1 MPSYKW
7 YKAKSRAL
15 RTLRTGYGKRAVVI
29 QRAWRRRKNANL
41 RTQVKRLKR
50 KVYNNLQNC
59 WIDTIQNPVGSG
71 AGGYINPDFCS
82 LQQIAQGD
90 DHDQRQGNK
99 ITVKSI
105 SIKGQMRCANGDI
118 FNEFRVIVFSLV
130 DDPPPGASI
139 VVGDILQNGDL
150 YSHYKKNS
158 TYKYKIHWDKT
169 YQMSNP
175 LATVATQ
182 PTSTDLNGCPYR
194 DFIHI
199 EKKIKFKNGHQVWYR
214 SPTAGVAIKGG
225 IYMLTISDSLNQLPT
240 GHPTFGYQI
249 RMAYDP

>member
-1 MPSYKW
+1 MP
-7 YKAKSRAL
+7 ARAL
-15 RTLRTGYGKRAVVI
+15 NVYRRRYAAHFNARRI
-29 QRAWRRRKNANL
+29 QRAFRRRKKRSL
-41 RTQVKRLKR
+41 KTQLKKLKR

-59 WIDTIQNPVGSG
+59 WIDTIQTPVGSG

-90 DHDQRQGNK
+90 DHNERQGNK
-99 ITVKSI
+99 IVVKTI
-105 SIKGQMRCANGDI
+105 SIKGQLRNANGDI
-118 FNEFRVIVFSLV
+118 FNEFRIIIFSLT
-130 DDPPPGASI
+130 DDPSPGATLT
-139 VVGDILQNGDL
+139 VGDILQNGDL

-158 TYKYKIHWDKT
+158 AYKYKIHWDRT

-182 PTSTDLNGCPYR
+182 PSSTDLCGCPYK

-199 EKKIKFKNGHQVWYR
+199 EKKIKLKNHQVWYR
-214 SPTAGVAIKGG
+214 GATAGACIKGG

-249 RMAYDP
+249 RMLYDP